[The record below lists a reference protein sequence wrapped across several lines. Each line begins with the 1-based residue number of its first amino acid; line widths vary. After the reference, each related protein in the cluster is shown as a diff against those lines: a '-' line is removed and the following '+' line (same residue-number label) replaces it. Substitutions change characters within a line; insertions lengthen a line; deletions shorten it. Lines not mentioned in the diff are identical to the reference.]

1 MGWPLTKD
9 AGLPVKYSNLVN
21 AVPTCSVCSKQCPGL
36 QPKGSGATYW
46 SVQLLRDGKIA
57 STGSLPL
64 HEDSEYARFVWT
76 LGLTEAFLYRHENQA
91 ATIRGLEELS
101 TTSGCLCQ
109 MHRHQGSHPKGHNVQ
124 AWAQEQNTENKFH
137 LF

>member
-1 MGWPLTKD
+1 MPGAPAKGVWSHL
-9 AGLPVKYSNLVN
+9 LE
-21 AVPTCSVCSKQCPGL
+21 CP
-36 QPKGSGATYW
+36 AAERW
-46 SVQLLRDGKIA
+46 KIA